1 MSKIKFELRRGSD
14 VIRDGMYLELSIS
27 GTSPLRQVAEVFY
40 SDITHEFFLTCYEE
54 KIPLEAVE
62 KLISVAKTSLPPVR
76 SEQ

>member
-54 KIPLEAVE
+54 KILW
-62 KLISVAKTSLPPVR
+62 KQWKN
-76 SEQ
+76 